1 MTINFTKMHGI
12 GNDYILIDSRD
23 MERDWSKL
31 AIAMCDRHFGIGAD
45 GILLVQ
51 PSDVADYRMRIYN
64 PDGSEAEACGN
75 GIRMFAKYLVEQGL
89 TPPDTSEIKIQ
100 TLGAVGT
107 VRVHR
112 ENGRIN
118 SVRASMGRPRLKP
131 SEIPVALKEDIDV
144 VKAHPLSVNGRELA
158 LTCIS
163 MGNPHAVLF
172 TDEPVDRY
180 PLSEIGPLVQNHP
193 FFPSRVNFE
202 VVNVIDRK
210 HVEVRVWERGVGETL
225 ACGSGACAVGVA
237 ARLHDVADSPLQVSL
252 LGGDLTIE
260 WDGEG
265 EVYMTGPA
273 EYVFTGQWEE
283 S

>member
-1 MTINFTKMHGI
+1 MTIHFTKMHGI
-12 GNDYILIDSRD
+12 GNDYILIDARD
-23 MERDWSKL
+23 MERDWSRL
-31 AIAMCDRHFGIGAD
+31 AIAMCDRHFGIGSD

-51 PSDVADYRMRIYN
+51 PSDVADYRMDIYN

-107 VRVHR
+107 VQVRR
-112 ENGRIN
+112 ENGRVD
-118 SVRASMGRPRLKP
+118 SVRASMGEPRLKP
-131 SEIPVALKEDIDV
+131 REIPVALKEDIEV
-144 VKAHPLSVNGRELA
+144 VKAYPLRVDGHELTV
-158 LTCIS
+158 TCIS

-180 PLSEIGPLVQNHP
+180 PLSEIGPKVEHHP

-260 WDGEG
+260 WNGEG

-273 EYVFTGQWEE
+273 EYVFTGEWEE

>member
-51 PSDVADYRMRIYN
+51 PSDVADYRLRIYN

-75 GIRMFAKYLVEQGL
+75 GIRMFAKYLVERGL
-89 TPPDTSEIKIQ
+89 TPPDTSEIRIQ

-107 VRVHR
+107 VQVRS

-118 SVRASMGRPRLKP
+118 SVRASMGVPRLKP
-131 SEIPVALKEDIDV
+131 SEIPVALKENIDT
-144 VKAHPLSVNGRELA
+144 VKAHPLRVDGRELA

-163 MGNPHAVLF
+163 LGNPHAVLF
-172 TDEPVDRY
+172 IGEPVDR
-180 PLSEIGPLVQNHP
+180 
-193 FFPSRVNFE
+193 
-202 VVNVIDRK
+202 
-210 HVEVRVWERGVGETL
+210 
-225 ACGSGACAVGVA
+225 
-237 ARLHDVADSPLQVSL
+237 
-252 LGGDLTIE
+252 
-260 WDGEG
+260 
-265 EVYMTGPA
+265 
-273 EYVFTGQWEE
+273 
-283 S
+283 

>member
-1 MTINFTKMHGI
+1 MNFTKMHGI

-107 VRVHR
+107 VQVSR

-118 SVRASMGRPRLKP
+118 SVRASMGVPRLKP

-237 ARLHDVADSPLQVSL
+237 ARLHDVADSPLRVSL

>member
-12 GNDYILIDSRD
+12 GNDYILIDARD
-23 MERDWSKL
+23 MERDWSSL
-31 AIAMCDRHFGIGAD
+31 AIAMCDRHFGIGSD

-107 VRVHR
+107 VQVRR
-112 ENGRIN
+112 ENGNVN

-131 SEIPVALKEDIDV
+131 GEIPVALKEDIDV
-144 VKAHPLSVNGRELA
+144 VKAYPLRVDGLELA
-158 LTCIS
+158 VTCIS

-172 TDEPVDRY
+172 TGKPVDRY
-180 PLSEIGPLVQNHP
+180 PLSEIGPQVEHHP

-237 ARLHDVADSPLQVSL
+237 ARLHDVADSPLRVSL

-273 EYVFTGQWEE
+273 EYVFTGQWDN